1 MNTNEKNLAEGKK
14 TEGNQSEK
22 KSHFREKTVALV
34 LAGLAAFLA
43 VVAAAGFFFL
53 RYSGELRRGMFQGED
68 SQEIQQVKEQRADS
82 DQQDEELK
90 DVDWID
96 SDGKM
101 YQYRDD
107 VVTVLLM
114 GIDYNSDPLH
124 WANDVRSNGGN
135 ADVLALVILDTATN
149 EICILNI
156 PRDTMTNVLAVDVE
170 GNYKDTLFTNI
181 TTAHSYGDGGKL
193 SCELTADAVS
203 NLLYGIPI
211 NRYVSISYYAL
222 PLLNQAIGGLE
233 ITLDK
238 DYTDINAAFKKG
250 ETVRLSDYQLKRMV
264 VYRDH
269 SELEGAYERG
279 LRDMSVLKALFEQC
293 KEMVKEDPGVV
304 FALYNTLE
312 DYITTDLRLD
322 EISYLAQKAVK
333 MDLNVDTVIAMQG
346 EAVAGEIYVEFYPD
360 EQWLHDFVTAY
371 LCREIKKLQG
381 AMR

>member
-14 TEGNQSEK
+14 PEENQSEK

-34 LAGLAAFLA
+34 LAALAAFLT

-96 SDGKM
+96 SDGNM

-114 GIDYNSDPLH
+114 GIDYNSDPSR

-135 ADVLALVILDTATN
+135 ADLLALVILDTETN
-149 EICILNI
+149 EICVLNI
-156 PRDTMTNVLAVDVE
+156 PRDTVARVLAVDAE

-181 TTAHSYGDGGKL
+181 TTAHSYGDGGTL
-193 SCELTADAVS
+193 SCELTVEAVS

-211 NRYVSISYYAL
+211 NCYAAISYSAL
-222 PLLNQAIGGLE
+222 APLNQAIGGLE
-233 ITLDK
+233 ITLER
-238 DYTDINAAFKKG
+238 DYTNINATFTEGA
-250 ETVRLSDYQLKRMV
+250 TVRLTDYQLKRMV

-269 SELEGAYERG
+269 SQLEGAYERG

-293 KEMVKEDPGVV
+293 KELVKEDPGAVLT
-304 FALYNTLE
+304 LYGKLA

-322 EISYLAQKAVK
+322 EIIYLAQQTVK
-333 MDLNVDTVIAMQG
+333 NDFSAERVIAMQG
-346 EAVAGEIYVEFYPD
+346 EAVAGEKYVEFYPD
-360 EQWLHDFVTAY
+360 EQWLHDFVAEQF
-371 LCREIKKLQG
+371 CREIKRFQG
-381 AMR
+381 AVR

>member
-1 MNTNEKNLAEGKK
+1 MNIKEKNPDEGKK
-14 TEGNQSEK
+14 TEENQSEN
-22 KSHFREKTVALV
+22 KSLFREKTVALV
-34 LAGLAAFLA
+34 LAALAAFLT
-43 VVAAAGFFFL
+43 VVAAGGFFFL

-114 GIDYNSDPLH
+114 GIDYNSDPSR

-135 ADVLALVILDTATN
+135 ADLLALVIFDTETN

-156 PRDTMTNVLAVDVE
+156 PRDTMTDVLAVDAE
-170 GNYKDTLFTNI
+170 GKYKDTLFSNI
-181 TTAHSYGDGGKL
+181 TTAHSYGDGGEL
-193 SCELTADAVS
+193 SCELTVDAVS

-233 ITLDK
+233 ITLER
-238 DYTDINAAFKKG
+238 DYTNINAAFTEG
-250 ETVRLSDYQLKRMV
+250 ATVRLTDYQLKRMV

-279 LRDMSVLKALFEQC
+279 LRDMTVLKALFEQC
-293 KEMVKEDPGVV
+293 KGMVKEDPGAV
-304 FALYNTLE
+304 FALYNKLE

-333 MDLNVDTVIAMQG
+333 MDLNADTVIAMQG

-360 EQWLHDFVTAY
+360 EQWLHDFVTAH
-371 LCREIKKLQG
+371 LCREIKNLQG
-381 AMR
+381 AVR